1 MAETVTMPKLGFDM
15 AEGTLVRWVIQE
27 GENVAKGKVLAE
39 IETDKATVEVE
50 SNFDGI
56 LARHLVATGDI
67 VPVNT
72 PIAIV
77 TAPGEALPEASA
89 PKVEAAPAPKAELP
103 SASPAVGAQATMAPE
118 TGPMEMVKASP
129 LARRMARDLKI
140 DLAALKG
147 SGPGGRI
154 VRQDIDQYLAAPP
167 APASVPA
174 ATPAVVAAQ
183 AAPAAPQAVPLPA
196 LAPLSTQPAPA
207 DEVIPLNRLRAAI
220 GRRMVEAKQQV
231 PHFYVTHE
239 YDMAAVMEL
248 RKKLNALLPE
258 NEKLSVNDFIIKAT
272 ALALRQFPNLNASLK
287 GEDIV
292 RHGQVNVGVAV
303 AVEGG
308 LLTVVNRDTDRKSLR
323 QVALEVRSLVAR
335 AREMKV
341 RPDDIE
347 GSTFSISNLGMFD
360 VEHFIAIINP
370 PEAAILAV
378 GSVREVPVVKD
389 SALAI
394 GLRMKA
400 TISVDH
406 RVSDGVEAAQFM
418 QALALYLEDPL
429 RLML

>member
-103 SASPAVGAQATMAPE
+103 SASPAVGAQVTMAPE